1 MPESDSAVTLAKAP
15 VLEARGIAKTF
26 GRVTAL
32 SDATFAAYAGEV
44 SAIVGDNGAG
54 KSTFIKILSGALVQD
69 GGELLLD
76 GKPVQLTSPQDA
88 RDHGIETV
96 YQDLAL
102 APALDVASNLFL
114 GREVRLPGILGKLGF
129 LDDRLMRARARQEIE
144 DLQVGLSSVQQ
155 PVFTLSGG
163 QRQAIAVARAT
174 AWGKRIVIMDEPTAA
189 LGVRESAMVLK
200 LIKRIANAGIA
211 VIIISHS
218 MPEVFEVADRITIL
232 RLGRTVRQMLCA
244 QTSMTDVVA
253 FMTGA
258 SIERVHQI
266 EG

>member
-1 MPESDSAVTLAKAP
+1 MTAATAQAP
-15 VLEARGIAKTF
+15 ILEARGIAKTF

-32 SDATFAAYAGEV
+32 SDATFRAYPGEV

-54 KSTFIKILSGALVQD
+54 KSTFIKILSGALAPD
-69 GGELLLD
+69 GGELTLD
-76 GKPVQLTSPQDA
+76 GKPVRFTSPQDA

-114 GREVRLPGILGKLGF
+114 GREARLPGILGRLGF
-129 LDDRLMRARARQEIE
+129 LDDRLMRERARREID
-144 DLQVGLSSVQQ
+144 DLHVGLPSVQQ

-189 LGVRESAMVLK
+189 LGVRESAMVLN
-200 LIKRIANAGIA
+200 LIKRIKASGIA
-211 VIIISHS
+211 VIMISHS

-232 RLGRTVRQMLCA
+232 RLGRTVRQMRREES
-244 QTSMTDVVA
+244 SMTDVVA

-258 SIERVHQI
+258 SVEHVAEIER
-266 EG
+266 

>member
-1 MPESDSAVTLAKAP
+1 MSVIAEQRPL
-15 VLEARGIAKTF
+15 LEARGIAKTF

-32 SDATFAAYAGEV
+32 SDASFTAYAGEV

-54 KSTFIKILSGALVQD
+54 KSTFIKILAGALRPD
-69 GGELLLD
+69 AGELRIA
-76 GKPVQLTSPQDA
+76 GEIVRLTSPQDA
-88 RDHGIETV
+88 RDRGIETV

-114 GREVRLPGILGKLGF
+114 GREARLPGLLGQLGF
-129 LDDRLMRARARQEIE
+129 LDDRAMRERARRELD
-144 DLQVGLSSVQQ
+144 DLQVGLSSVRQ

-189 LGVRESAMVLK
+189 LGVRESAMVLA
-200 LIKRIANAGIA
+200 LIKRIKAAGIA
-211 VIIISHS
+211 VIMISHS
-218 MPEVFEVADRITIL
+218 MPEVFEVADQITIL
-232 RLGRTVRQMLCA
+232 RLGRTVRRMRREE
-244 QTSMTDVVA
+244 TSMTDVVA

-258 SIERVHQI
+258 SVETVADIER
-266 EG
+266 

>member
-1 MPESDSAVTLAKAP
+1 MTAAAQSPI
-15 VLEARGIAKTF
+15 LEARAIAKTF

-32 SDATFAAYAGEV
+32 SDAVFSAYSGEV
-44 SAIVGDNGAG
+44 AAIVGDNGAG
-54 KSTFIKILSGALVQD
+54 KSTLIKILSGALTPD
-69 GGELLLD
+69 RGELVLD
-76 GKPVQLTSPQDA
+76 GTPVRFSSPQDA

-114 GREVRLPGILGKLGF
+114 GREARLPGFLGRLGF
-129 LDDRLMRARARQEIE
+129 LDDRLMRERARREID
-144 DLQVGLSSVQQ
+144 DLHVGLSSVQQ

-189 LGVRESAMVLK
+189 LGVRESAMVLN
-200 LIKRIANAGIA
+200 LIKRIKSSGIA
-211 VIIISHS
+211 VIMISHS

-232 RLGRTVRQMLCA
+232 RLGRTVRQMRRDES
-244 QTSMTDVVA
+244 SMTDVVA

-258 SIERVHQI
+258 SVEHVAEIET
-266 EG
+266 

>member
-1 MPESDSAVTLAKAP
+1 MGADVKLVPI
-15 VLEARGIAKTF
+15 LEARAISKTF

-32 SDATFAAYAGEV
+32 TDATFSAYAGHV

-54 KSTFIKILSGALVQD
+54 KSTFIKILSGALAPD
-69 GGELLLD
+69 GGELLID
-76 GKPVQLTSPQDA
+76 GRPAHFGSPQDA
-88 RDHGIETV
+88 RDSGIETV

-114 GREVRLPGILGKLGF
+114 GREARAPGLLGRLGF
-129 LDDRLMRARARQEIE
+129 LDDRRMRERARHAID
-144 DLQVGLSSVQQ
+144 DLAVGLSSVTQ

-200 LIKRIANAGIA
+200 VIKRIANAGVA
-211 VIIISHS
+211 VIMISHS

-232 RLGRTVRQMLCA
+232 RLGRTVRQMRREE
-244 QTSMTDVVA
+244 TSMTDVVA

-258 SIERVHQI
+258 SVERITEIER
-266 EG
+266 

>member
-1 MPESDSAVTLAKAP
+1 MSVTAEQPPL
-15 VLEARGIAKTF
+15 LEARGIAKTF

-32 SDATFAAYAGEV
+32 VDASFTAFAGEV

-54 KSTFIKILSGALVQD
+54 KSTFIKILAGALMPD
-69 GGELLLD
+69 AGELRI
-76 GKPVQLTSPQDA
+76 GGQVVRLTSPQDA
-88 RDHGIETV
+88 RDRGIETV

-114 GREVRLPGILGKLGF
+114 GRETRLPGLLGQLGF
-129 LDDRLMRARARQEIE
+129 LDDRAMRERARRELD
-144 DLQVGLSSVQQ
+144 DLQVGLSSVRQ

-189 LGVRESAMVLK
+189 LGVRESAMVLA
-200 LIKRIANAGIA
+200 LIKRIKAAGIA
-211 VIIISHS
+211 VIMISHS
-218 MPEVFEVADRITIL
+218 MPEVFEVADQITIL
-232 RLGRTVRQMLCA
+232 RLGRTVRRMRRDE
-244 QTSMTDVVA
+244 TSMTDVVA

-258 SIERVHQI
+258 SVETVADIER
-266 EG
+266 

>member
-1 MPESDSAVTLAKAP
+1 MTAARGDSPL
-15 VLEARGIAKTF
+15 LEARGIAKSF

-32 SDATFAAYAGEV
+32 SDASFAAYAGEV
-44 SAIVGDNGAG
+44 AAIVGDNGAG
-54 KSTFIKILSGALVQD
+54 KSTLIKILSGALAPD
-69 GGELLLD
+69 SGELLLD
-76 GKPVQLTSPQDA
+76 GAPIALSSPQDA

-114 GREVRLPGILGKLGF
+114 GREARLPGLLGKLGF
-129 LDDRLMRARARQEIE
+129 LDDRLMRERARREI
-144 DLQVGLSSVQQ
+144 DNLHVGLSSVQQ

-189 LGVRESAMVLK
+189 LGVRESAMVLN
-200 LIKRIANAGIA
+200 LIKRIRSAGLA
-211 VIIISHS
+211 VIMISHS

-232 RLGRTVRQMLCA
+232 RLGRTVRRMRCS

-258 SIERVHQI
+258 TTAEVAEIERS
-266 EG
+266 